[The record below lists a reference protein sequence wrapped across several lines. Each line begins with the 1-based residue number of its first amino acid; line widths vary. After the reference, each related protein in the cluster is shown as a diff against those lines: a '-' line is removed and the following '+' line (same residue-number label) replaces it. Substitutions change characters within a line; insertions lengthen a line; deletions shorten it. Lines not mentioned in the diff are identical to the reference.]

1 MIAIKRI
8 DSAEAEKVIQ
18 DEELAK
24 RICDDYTDHG
34 SPNLP
39 ADSFYF
45 GFFLGDQCVGFVQLS
60 PDTAVTYSIH
70 INIISNHRD
79 IALDCAKMFYRFA
92 LDTFSPN
99 FQKLIAKVPVT
110 FPDVYRFAK
119 KCGFKDEGLDR
130 KSILRGGVLTDRY
143 ILGITRE
150 EMIWVVQ

>member
-1 MIAIKRI
+1 MIAIRQI
-8 DSAEAEKVIQ
+8 GSAEADKVIQ

-34 SPNLP
+34 SVFLP
-39 ADSFYF
+39 PDSFYF
-45 GFFLGDQCVGFVQLS
+45 GFFLGDRCIGFVQLS

-70 INIISNHRD
+70 INIISDHRD

-119 KCGFKDEGLDR
+119 KCGFEDEGLDR
-130 KSILRGGVLTDRY
+130 KSILRGGDLIDRH

-150 EMIWVVQ
+150 EMVWAAQ

>member
-1 MIAIKRI
+1 MIIIQRI
-8 DSAEAEKVIQ
+8 GSAAASEVIA
-18 DEELAK
+18 DKELS
-24 RICDDYTDHG
+24 RRVSDDFT
-34 SPNLP
+34 NLDKIELP
-39 ADSFYF
+39 ESDFYF
-45 GFFLGDQCVGFVQLS
+45 GFFLQDECIGFVHLS

-70 INIISNHRD
+70 INIISGHRD
-79 IALDCAKMFYRFA
+79 LAIDCAKMFYRFA

-119 KCGFKDEGLDR
+119 KSGFKDEGLDR

-150 EMIWVVQ
+150 EMIWAAQ

>member
-8 DSAEAEKVIQ
+8 YSAEADNIVK
-18 DEELAK
+18 DEELAN
-24 RICDDYTDHG
+24 RICDDYTDH
-34 SPNLP
+34 SSTCLP
-39 ADSFYF
+39 PDSFYF
-45 GFFLGDQCVGFVQLS
+45 GFFLDDQCIGFVQLS

-70 INIISNHRD
+70 INIISSHRD
-79 IALDCAKMFYRFA
+79 IAIDCAKIFYRFA
-92 LDTFSPN
+92 LDTFSPR

-130 KSILRGGVLTDRY
+130 KSILRGGDLIDRH

-150 EMIWVVQ
+150 EMVWAAQ